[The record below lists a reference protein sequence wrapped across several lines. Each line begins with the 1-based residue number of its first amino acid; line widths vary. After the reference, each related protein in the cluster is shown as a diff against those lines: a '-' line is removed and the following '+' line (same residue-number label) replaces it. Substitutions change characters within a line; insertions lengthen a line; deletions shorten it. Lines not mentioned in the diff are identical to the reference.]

1 MDESTFGTG
10 DYHHPDIRQAQ
21 LGDAFDIFNL
31 IKANADRLIVR
42 PIGDIVRNIDRFT
55 VASSAGKIVA
65 CASYTVWPEPGDFE
79 KSIVELTS
87 VVVRDELRGK
97 GFGAA
102 FVRQVVRQ
110 VSRLNP
116 GLIIVLTY
124 TPAFFAKLGFTEI
137 PKTEIM
143 HKIYAGCV
151 NCTKQVNPFT
161 CPETAMGLAVS
172 AFGAAAFPKG

>member
-1 MDESTFGTG
+1 MNGKNKGKGEKTAVT
-10 DYHHPDIRQAQ
+10 IRQAD
-21 LGDAFDIFNL
+21 LRDARPICAL
-31 IKANADRLIVR
+31 IKSNPLELIVR
-42 PIGDIVRNIDRFT
+42 PLGDIVRNIDRFT